1 MVAGQRRL
9 SIPWQ
14 VAFSLVQTV
23 SKEPRAYTEHTSIM
37 FHATASMTVEDRVSN
52 YSPTMATDAPKDESC
67 GFTVEETCESGHTA
81 QSPFPIAGQSDAEKF
96 DERELV
102 ADTTRPYKKPLS
114 FYLAFLSLLMMVLI
128 VSLDSTILAVALP
141 VGRRRVKGCM

>member
-1 MVAGQRRL
+1 
-9 SIPWQ
+9 
-14 VAFSLVQTV
+14 
-23 SKEPRAYTEHTSIM
+23 
-37 FHATASMTVEDRVSN
+37 MTVEDRVSN
-52 YSPTMATDAPKDESC
+52 HSPTMATDAPKDESR
-67 GFTVEETCESGHTA
+67 GFTVEEMCDSGLDITAGHTA
-81 QSPFPIAGQSDAEKF
+81 QSPFPNAGQSDTEKV
-96 DERELV
+96 DERESA